1 MSLNLIKDIKS
12 AIAHLNTNDVRRMT
26 ERPLSVGLVARDESG
41 YAAMERFLAPVP
53 EDVGLLG
60 NGFAALSRVS
70 ADSAPR
76 SFDLVL
82 CEEGLLCPPHAFV
95 FRQNDP
101 AGTVDA
107 ILSSLQDLEIPLAR
121 HFLSFRQP
129 VVCRIIQRTSKEN
142 ALFALVT
149 ALPNMVPNLLEL
161 PWAVGEFATD
171 TAFLTIN
178 QVRMA
183 FLIAAANGKAV
194 GYGEQKMELATIVAG
209 AFGWRAIARELIGKI
224 PLGGGLIPKAAVA
237 FAGTYVVGLSLE
249 RVHRTGSDF
258 LRPER
263 RAAYEQALERGKAIA
278 RQLIPSLK
286 KRNASQS
293 PGVQTL

>member
-12 AIAHLNTNDVRRMT
+12 AIAHLNTHDVRRLT

-53 EDVGLLG
+53 EDAGLMF
-60 NGFAALSRVS
+60 NGFTALNRVS
-70 ADSAPR
+70 ADSAPG

-82 CEEGLLCPPHAFV
+82 CEEGLLCPQNAFM
-95 FRQNDP
+95 FRQGDP
-101 AGTVDA
+101 AATIDA
-107 ILSSLQDLEIPLAR
+107 VLDRLQELEIPLAR
-121 HFLSFRQP
+121 HFLSFRHP
-129 VVCRIIQRTSKEN
+129 VVCRIIQRTSREN

-149 ALPNMVPNLLEL
+149 ALPNVVPNLLEL

-183 FLIAAANGKAV
+183 FLIAAANGKTV

-224 PLGGGLIPKAAVA
+224 PLGGGLVPKAAIA

-258 LRPER
+258 RRSER
-263 RAAYEQALERGKAIA
+263 RAAYEHALERGKGIA

-286 KRNASQS
+286 RRNAA
-293 PGVQTL
+293 